1 MPMRFQ
7 CFVKYLQHM
16 YDKPIKAFQT
26 DSAVKEFAAIK
37 DSGSHQQ
44 YTMHSTIFNFQTTEC
59 KARLKM

>member
-1 MPMRFQ
+1 
-7 CFVKYLQHM
+7 M